1 MLDWIA
7 GKLGYV
13 PESSFTRVVT
23 YYNGRINR
31 QKVELDRKTDM
42 VYKASRKIKDLQQT
56 VKILRTEY
64 HA

>member
-13 PESSFTRVVT
+13 PESSFTRVIT

-31 QKVELDRKTDM
+31 QKVELDRKSEM
-42 VYKASRKIKDLQQT
+42 MYKASRKIKDLQET
-56 VKILRTEY
+56 VKVLRSEE